1 MYSKINTQSGAASVS
16 SDLGNFTVSGNATD
30 GLTVDVSNMVFPVTA
45 TMPDRL
51 YNWLLDLRLL
61 RNIPLDYLVPDSA
74 LLPTESIRFF
84 HVDQTWVDRVIDG
97 VFAAADTGSVDI
109 TYSVGVLAAIRTS
122 LDQGLE
128 DFAKTLVSSSTWTP
142 SNGIT
147 GMLIR
152 SELVRRWPDII
163 VRAYAYHYLAP
174 RNPVPPL
181 SVEIP
186 VLRAEPVS
194 KDIFIALF
202 AGTPDLVQIREP
214 HVGVRFGIEV
224 GDTPGEPPFY
234 VEKRDTTGIDV
245 VDNKAQPTLLPIT
258 FDQNREV
265 QLHPV
270 LNQAGL
276 GTDSRAVAISLMRPA
291 YVQQFGNSIW
301 EAGSSTPSIQPES
314 TGYEVP
320 QLQ

>member
-16 SDLGNFTVSGNATD
+16 GDLGTFGVSGNATD
-30 GLTVDVSNMVFPVTA
+30 GLTVDVANMASPATA

-61 RNIPLDYLVPDSA
+61 RNIPLDYLMPDSA
-74 LLPTESIRFF
+74 LLPTEAIRFF
-84 HVDQTWVDRVIDG
+84 HVDQTWIDRVIDG
-97 VFAAADTGSVDI
+97 VFAAANTGSVDV
-109 TYSVGVLAAIRTS
+109 TYSVGLLAAVRST
-122 LDQGLE
+122 LDQGLAE
-128 DFAKTLVSSSTWTP
+128 LAKTLVSTSTWTP
-142 SNGIT
+142 SDGIT
-147 GMLIR
+147 GMLVR
-152 SELVRRWPDII
+152 SELVRRWPDMI

-202 AGTPDLVQIREP
+202 AGKPDLVQIREP

-224 GDTPGEPPFY
+224 GDKAGEPPFY
-234 VEKRDTTGIDV
+234 VEKRDTTGVDV
-245 VDNKAQPTLLPIT
+245 VDNKAQPILLPIT
-258 FDQNREV
+258 FDQNRVV

-276 GTDSRAVAISLMRPA
+276 GADSRAVAIDLMRPS
-291 YVQQFGNSIW
+291 YVQQFGNKIW
-301 EAGSSTPSIQPES
+301 ETGLSQPLIIAES
-314 TGYEVP
+314 TGYEVT
-320 QLQ
+320 